1 MQLVPRPFGRLAM
14 VAGLALAGFGGFFA
28 LPASAQT
35 PAPAVKAAPAT
46 LSVRGNGVTPLSLTA
61 EEFSKL
67 PRATVSVTNRDGS
80 KTVFEG
86 VSLFEVMRRAGMK
99 AGEGVHGKEAM
110 TITTAVVVVEAA
122 DGYKAVFAQ
131 AEFDPAYTSRVI
143 LVADRKDG
151 KPLGDEEGPF
161 RLIAPDDKRPARWV
175 RNVAT
180 LVFKSLKD

>member
-1 MQLVPRPFGRLAM
+1 MQLVPRPLGRLTM

-28 LPASAQT
+28 FPATAQT
-35 PAPAVKAAPAT
+35 PASTAKAAPAT
-46 LSVRGNGVTPLSLTA
+46 LSIRGNGVTPLTLTA
-61 EEFSKL
+61 EELSKL
-67 PRATVSVTNRDGS
+67 PRASATVTNRDGS
-80 KTVFEG
+80 RTVFEG

-99 AGEGVHGKEAM
+99 PGEGVHGKEAM

-122 DGYKAVFAQ
+122 DGYKAAFAQ
-131 AEFDPAYTSRVI
+131 AEFDPAYTNRVI
-143 LVADRKDG
+143 LLADRKDG
-151 KPLGDEEGPF
+151 KPLGDEEGPL

>member
-1 MQLVPRPFGRLAM
+1 MSYRLGTAI
-14 VAGLALAGFGGFFA
+14 VAGLALAGFGGVSSFTS
-28 LPASAQT
+28 LSLVPV
-35 PAPAVKAAPAT
+35 VKAAPAT
-46 LSVRGNGVTPLSLTA
+46 LSIRGNGVTPLSLTS

-67 PRATVSVTNRDGS
+67 PRATASVTNRDGS

-99 AGEGVHGKEAM
+99 PGEGVHGKEAM

-122 DGYKAVFAQ
+122 DGYKAAFAQ
-131 AEFDPAYTSRVI
+131 AEFDPAYTNRVI

-180 LVFKSLKD
+180 LTFKSLKD